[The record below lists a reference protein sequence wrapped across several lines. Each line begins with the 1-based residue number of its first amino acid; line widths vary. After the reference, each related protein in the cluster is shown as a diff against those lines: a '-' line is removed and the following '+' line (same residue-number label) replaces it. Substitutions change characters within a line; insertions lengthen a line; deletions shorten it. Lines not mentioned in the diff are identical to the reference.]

1 MAENSTKLT
10 PSDLAALMCARIC
23 HDLVSPV
30 GALSTAIEVLDD
42 PANEEMHDD
51 ALDLVRM
58 SARQAAAKLQFLRLA
73 FGAGT
78 SAPGFIGVEEIRKL
92 ADGMYGDGKI
102 SLSWDIRGDG
112 LEKTRARLLLN
123 MIMIGSYC
131 IPRGGTLDISANESG
146 DASLI
151 ELKATGMRARLD
163 PMVPKT
169 LSGKAPEDGF
179 DGRSIQPFY
188 AGMII
193 RELKGRIDTD
203 HTDDIVTLSAFI
215 PRDSAQNA
223 A

>member
-10 PSDLAALMCARIC
+10 PGDLAALMCARIC

-30 GALSTAIEVLDD
+30 GALTTAIEVLDD

-51 ALDLVRM
+51 ALDLVRL
-58 SARQAAAKLQFLRLA
+58 SARQAGAKLQYLRLA

-78 SAPGFIGVEEIRKL
+78 SAPGFIGFEEVKKL
-92 ADGMYGDGKI
+92 AGGMYGDGKI
-102 SLSWDIRGDG
+102 ELSWSVKGEG
-112 LEKTRARLLLN
+112 LEKSSARLLLN
-123 MIMIGSYC
+123 LIMIASHC
-131 IPRGGTLDISANESG
+131 IPRGGTLEISSGDSG
-146 DASLI
+146 DATLI

-163 PMVPKT
+163 PMIPKT

-203 HTDDIVTLSAFI
+203 HKDDTVTLSAFV
-215 PRDSAQNA
+215 PRDSARNA